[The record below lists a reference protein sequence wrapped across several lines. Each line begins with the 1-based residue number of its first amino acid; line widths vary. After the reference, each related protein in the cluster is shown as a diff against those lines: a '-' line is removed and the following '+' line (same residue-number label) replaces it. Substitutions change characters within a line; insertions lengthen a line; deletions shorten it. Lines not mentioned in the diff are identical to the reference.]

1 MSEKST
7 IKFNSKGRLQKM
19 AKKTEATETT
29 EATEATRAARGSS
42 LEARAKRGFLTLL
55 DAFNKGEAILQDTL
69 DEFNELAK
77 KIGTSAVRVGVPV
90 EQRLADA
97 QAEVAAIY
105 ENIPVENGKAVWT
118 QETMD
123 KLEDLNARIKRYKS
137 EVDRKN
143 KPEVS
148 DAETDEAAE

>member
-1 MSEKST
+1 
-7 IKFNSKGRLQKM
+7 M
-19 AKKTEATETT
+19 AKKGTDETTETT
-29 EATEATRAARGSS
+29 KERATRGSS
-42 LEARAKRGFLTLL
+42 LEARAKKGFLTLL

-77 KIGTSAVRVGVPV
+77 SIGTSAVRVGVPV

-105 ENIPVENGKAVWT
+105 ENIPVENGKAVWS

-137 EVDRKN
+137 EVERKN
-143 KPEVS
+143 KPES
-148 DAETDEAAE
+148 AEAEADEAAE